1 MSTLHE
7 IKTVSFQN
15 RKPSKP
21 MVTKAI
27 KDAIKQGYKAID
39 ISYGE
44 NLIELVY
51 HDNHGQWCGYG
62 WIKTISGSDIADD
75 MNHGDKLGTQQFM
88 AHHFKILGEAFK

>member
-27 KDAIKQGYKAID
+27 RDAIKQGYKAID

-51 HDNHGQWCGYG
+51 HDNHGQWYGYG
-62 WIKTISGSDIADD
+62 WIKTISGSDIADG
-75 MNHGDKLGTQQFM
+75 MNKPKQSNTTEFMRQHFNLLGV
-88 AHHFKILGEAFK
+88 

>member
-7 IKTVSFQN
+7 IKTVEFQN
-15 RKPSKP
+15 RKPSKT
-21 MVTKAI
+21 MVIKAI
-27 KDAIKQGYKAID
+27 RDAIKQGYKAID

-51 HDNHGQWCGYG
+51 HDNHGQWYGSG
-62 WIKTISGSDIADD
+62 WIKTIGGSDIADD
-75 MNHGDKLGTQQFM
+75 INAVDLGAKQFM